1 MSEEN
6 KKDKYKRLRRMLNE
20 GKGRKATAELEGSRD
35 PIGFAKR
42 NIEPSLKGKK
52 GIAV

>member
-1 MSEEN
+1 ME
-6 KKDKYKRLRRMLNE
+6 KKEKFSRLKKLLA
-20 GKGRKATAELEGSRD
+20 GKGKKATAELDASKD